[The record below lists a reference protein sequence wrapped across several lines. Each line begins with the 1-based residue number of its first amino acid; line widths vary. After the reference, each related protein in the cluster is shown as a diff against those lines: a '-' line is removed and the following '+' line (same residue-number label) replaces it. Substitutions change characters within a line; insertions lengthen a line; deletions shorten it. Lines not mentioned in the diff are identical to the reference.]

1 VDPSDPD
8 DWFAGTDP
16 DDLRRPDPASGED
29 ARPWAD
35 DWLDEAEE
43 VASRRPSWAEA
54 IDRRVLVVVGSLI
67 VLLIAGLA
75 AGGVFSGGGGPKAD
89 TSTTTGTAQTTTAQT
104 QTTATTAAQ
113 PPQPPTTTLKP
124 GDTGVQV
131 VNLQHVLAS
140 LGYSPGKAD
149 GNYGPATTAAVKRFQ
164 GKAGLTADGI
174 VGQQTLAAL
183 VTALRASG

>member
-1 VDPSDPD
+1 MDPSDPD

-16 DDLRRPDPASGED
+16 DDLRRPDPASEED
-29 ARPWAD
+29 VRPWAD
-35 DWLDEAEE
+35 DWLDEAEI
-43 VASRRPSWAEA
+43 VSRGPSWAEA
-54 IDRRVLVVVGSLI
+54 IDRRVLVVVGSVV

-75 AGGVFSGGGGPKAD
+75 AGGVFSGGGSPKPPA
-89 TSTTTGTAQTTTAQT
+89 STTGTVPTTTAQT
-104 QTTATTAAQ
+104 PTTATTPVQ
-113 PPQPPTTTLKP
+113 PPQVPTTTLKP
-124 GDTGVQV
+124 GDTGAQV

-174 VGQQTLAAL
+174 VGRQTLAAL